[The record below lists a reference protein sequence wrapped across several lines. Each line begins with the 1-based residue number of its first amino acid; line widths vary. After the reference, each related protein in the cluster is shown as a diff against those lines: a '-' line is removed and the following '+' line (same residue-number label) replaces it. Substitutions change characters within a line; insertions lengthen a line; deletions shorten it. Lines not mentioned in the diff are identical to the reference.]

1 MELKLG
7 YLQIVFASAQVLLRK
22 ASTTNFPVC
31 LVYLEVVMISFIE
44 RILAT
49 RNRVRKIAKSVDEI
63 QSVQDRIER
72 LEICSGLFLM
82 NLKVKPK

>member
-1 MELKLG
+1 
-7 YLQIVFASAQVLLRK
+7 
-22 ASTTNFPVC
+22 
-31 LVYLEVVMISFIE
+31 MISFIE